1 MEQAEHL
8 LNILLFDASC
18 SSPYTLTH
26 LRQNTSFSLLLTTQ
40 GDTREKDLREGYDV
54 CMSEE

>member
-8 LNILLFDASC
+8 LNILLFDA
-18 SSPYTLTH
+18 SPYTLTH

-40 GDTREKDLREGYDV
+40 GDTREKDLGEVYDA